1 MASKR
6 SSHGTTLRALAL
18 AALFASS
25 GCVTA
30 AVWDECHS
38 TAGAVALTPLTVAAD
53 AVLIAGYLCLVG
65 GAECCGCDCGD
76 VCLEFD

>member
-6 SSHGTTLRALAL
+6 SLPGTTLRAVAL
-18 AALFASS
+18 ASLFASS

-38 TAGAVALTPLTVAAD
+38 TAGAIALTPLTVAAD
-53 AVLIAGYLCLVG
+53 AVLIVGYACLVG
-65 GAECCGCDCGD
+65 GAGCCGCDCSD
-76 VCLEFD
+76 VCIEFD